1 MTEIDKA
8 IRELR
13 TVIFVSFVLQA
24 VQCLV
29 GAAITFAGMYAILHN
44 APFTGG
50 CLIIL
55 AFFLCRDFG
64 HVAASRV
71 DMRAQLRQAHQ
82 FRREL
87 QS

>member
-1 MTEIDKA
+1 MTEVDKA

-13 TVIFVSFVLQA
+13 TIVFVSFVLQA

-29 GAAITFAGMYAILHN
+29 GAGITGAGMYAILHN
-44 APFTGG
+44 APLTGG
-50 CLIIL
+50 LLIIL
-55 AFFLCRDFG
+55 AFLLCRDFG
-64 HVAASRV
+64 DIAASRAAV
-71 DMRAQLRQAHQ
+71 RADLRKAHQ

>member
-29 GAAITFAGMYAILHN
+29 GAGITGAGMYAILHN
-44 APFTGG
+44 APLTGG
-50 CLIIL
+50 LLVIL
-55 AFFLCRDFG
+55 SFFLCRDFG
-64 HVAASRV
+64 HVAASRAE
-71 DMRAQLRQAHQ
+71 MRAQLRQAHQ
-82 FRREL
+82 LRREL
-87 QS
+87 RS